1 MQRLIVDPKGA
12 DPGALAPAV
21 AWLGQG
27 RAIIFPTDTFYGI
40 GADATNPRAIAA
52 LFALKGRMAA
62 SALPFVAASRAQVEG
77 WCGPLAGASGRLA
90 DAWPGP
96 LTIVLDA
103 PAVVDRAAIG
113 GAETIAIRV
122 PDHPVARALTLA
134 WGAPLPA
141 TSANR
146 SGAPPAR
153 TVDALDA
160 IADEPDVLVIDAG
173 PAPGGAA
180 STIVDA
186 RGDAP
191 RLIREGA
198 IAWSRVLDWLE
209 G

>member
-1 MQRLIVDPKGA
+1 MQRLTVDPVASDLGEFA
-12 DPGALAPAV
+12 PALA
-21 AWLGQG
+21 WLRQG
-27 RAIIFPTDTFYGI
+27 RAIVFPTDTFYGI
-40 GADATNPRAIAA
+40 GADATNPRAIAL

-62 SALPFVAASRAQVEG
+62 SALPFIAASRAQVEA
-77 WCGPLAGASGRLA
+77 WCGALTGASARLA
-90 DAWPGP
+90 DGWPGP

-103 PAVVDRAAIG
+103 PSVVDRAALG
-113 GAETIAIRV
+113 GAGTIAIRV
-122 PDHPVARALTLA
+122 PDHPVARALALV

-146 SGAPPAR
+146 SGAAPAR

-160 IADEPDVLVIDAG
+160 IADEPGVLVIDAG
-173 PAPGGAA
+173 PAPGGAP

-186 RGDAP
+186 RGGTP
-191 RLIREGA
+191 TLVREGA